1 MKHLHF
7 VDLGV
12 EGLQGGGSLG
22 NNMFLRLS
30 DYDCLG
36 SEFNFLWETHH
47 SPWPTG
53 FVSKG
58 ARAGE
63 QVGHCEARGYNI
75 TYIVSECQSTE
86 VG

>member
-36 SEFNFLWETHH
+36 SEFNFL
-47 SPWPTG
+47 
-53 FVSKG
+53 
-58 ARAGE
+58 
-63 QVGHCEARGYNI
+63 
-75 TYIVSECQSTE
+75 
-86 VG
+86 